1 MTSKQN
7 QVFPA
12 IDPAAYMAL
21 AEELGA
27 KVGVPEKRAAADRAY
42 YAAFLTSRDQ
52 LTAKGYITPYY
63 NFDDHKYVA
72 ENLKILLGTFGN
84 EENRLRTARNR
95 VTYDTRD
102 LTHSQG
108 QPSLE
113 WMLDTAKTIIERVEK
128 LPSRSRKK

>member
-1 MTSKQN
+1 
-7 QVFPA
+7 
-12 IDPAAYMAL
+12 MAL